1 MRKLFSIIAAT
12 LLATT
17 MFATDVTVDLS
28 KGTFASSAITWTAAD
43 GNISI
48 QQLQG
53 TSGTAVNSSYIS
65 APRVYKG
72 HILAFTCEE
81 NYTITGIEITC
92 NGTYYG
98 NSMTAGTAVSENVV
112 TNDATNILR
121 TWASTSGG
129 THVVSTKN
137 ENGES
142 TIYIQN
148 VASESNVQLRFTA
161 LKISYIKAAA
171 TTPTITAG
179 NVEFGTVISGKAQAA
194 TLNVTGE
201 NLTSAITY
209 SLESGANFSVSGTLS
224 TTGGQLT
231 VNVTNTAE
239 GEYADVLTL
248 VSGTDATK
256 AVNVSAR
263 VVELS
268 GEGTKADPY
277 TCADVLKLHSAIS
290 DKAWAIGYI
299 LGGAKTAGNPTA
311 LAVEA
316 LTGSNTG
323 IVIAADADETD
334 NTKMVTVQLGQ
345 DVRAAI
351 AAVGN
356 EGKLL
361 KVEGTLEAYMTVPGV
376 KGVNSTDNYEFV
388 DTPVPP
394 TTYTVTVAAAV
405 DGGTISAS
413 PLEAEEGAT
422 VTLTETPDA
431 GWQFVE
437 WIVKDA
443 DNNDVTVT
451 NDQFTM
457 PASNV
462 TVNATFELIPVILK
476 YAITV
481 DNAIEGGSVSADKE
495 EAAEGET
502 VTLTATPDANYVF
515 GAWNVKDADDADVT
529 VENDQFTMPA
539 SNVTVSAVFQ
549 PVPPVGC
556 DWDNL
561 PFFNTGIPDTDEN
574 YNQFKICKEG
584 EQPNVVN
591 IQTAGWADNHKGIY
605 ASYPSAV
612 FGTINID
619 AANYTIQG
627 AGILFHL
634 DAFTANET
642 EVSVV
647 CDNVEMVFTVLNT
660 KAITPVVPIEITID
674 ENVDL
679 MDDLAS
685 TGGFWL
691 LAAQNDDFTV
701 VIGNANAVTEL
712 AGTYTVAE
720 LDAESYIKTATDSI
734 SFVSGSITVEEL
746 AGGIH
751 FRGTIEGNDGEFYL
765 LSISKALVGPTVVDV
780 VATSTDDYVRW
791 DDQVASQGWWQIYGD
806 NGAYSFSLSNVDT
819 DEPAGTYGIADLDPK
834 WCYVVD
840 LSNTADTITF
850 SDGEVVVAIDA
861 EGVVTVTG
869 ELLGSDGKT
878 YAFDLTYQ
886 DPTAETTV
894 NVTIAEGELDDT
906 YLESAGLFGLAG
918 IDATNNITAQF
929 YIWTEDGMAGDYT
942 EEDLDNYYFG
952 SGIMV
957 GTTVQEIF
965 SATLHVAVDDNNQ
978 VVLTADVLCYNNTL
992 YKVTLTVPGETPQPT
1007 YAVTFAQPQN
1017 GTLVVKNE
1025 GVAIA
1030 SGDEFEAGVV
1040 LTVEATPADGYIL
1053 STLTAGGVDII
1064 DAKRFTIV
1072 DAAVEV
1078 VATFVADPTGINNV
1092 EGNQRRIKAIEN
1104 GQLFINVNGVRY
1116 NVNGARVK

>member
-12 LLATT
+12 LVAMTMSAKEVTISKSVHDLFPDDANGTQEATLYS
-17 MFATDVTVDLS
+17 DS
-28 KGTFASSAITWTAAD
+28 YITISVNPD
-43 GNISI
+43 GNNGKIY
-48 QQLQG
+48 G
-53 TSGTAVNSSYIS
+53 TGTEWRLYQANS
-65 APRVYKG
+65 P
-72 HILAFTCEE
+72 
-81 NYTITGIEITC
+81 
-92 NGTYYG
+92 
-98 NSMTAGTAVSENVV
+98 VV
-112 TNDATNILR
+112 TI
-121 TWASTSGG
+121 
-129 THVVSTKN
+129 
-137 ENGES
+137 
-142 TIYIQN
+142 
-148 VASESNVQLRFTA
+148 
-161 LKISYIKAAA
+161 
-171 TTPTITAG
+171 AG
-179 NVEFGTVISGKAQAA
+179 NTG
-194 TLNVTGE
+194 VT
-201 NLTSAITY
+201 I
-209 SLESGANFSVSGTLS
+209 
-224 TTGGQLT
+224 
-231 VNVTNTAE
+231 
-239 GEYADVLTL
+239 
-248 VSGTDATK
+248 
-256 AVNVSAR
+256 
-263 VVELS
+263 
-268 GEGTKADPY
+268 
-277 TCADVLKLHSAIS
+277 
-290 DKAWAIGYI
+290 
-299 LGGAKTAGNPTA
+299 KTA
-311 LAVEA
+311 
-316 LTGSNTG
+316 S
-323 IVIAADADETD
+323 
-334 NTKMVTVQLGQ
+334 
-345 DVRAAI
+345 
-351 AAVGN
+351 
-356 EGKLL
+356 
-361 KVEGTLEAYMTVPGV
+361 
-376 KGVNSTDNYEFV
+376 F
-388 DTPVPP
+388 
-394 TTYTVTVAAAV
+394 TYTVTNTGVLKFDGSELASGAVATVNASSATFSVGNTGTATNGQVRVSAFVVVYDDGDASSVSDPVFAPLDAWFENSVSVSLTCGTTGAKVYYTLDGTEPSTSATEYTAPFVLTSTTTVKAIAVKDAASSNVVEKTYKEIVQYEVNEAIAAGLAEDDVIKVRGVVSKMQVRGTNFKTYGSMTFFVADATGAEGEFEFFNCLSLEAAKFTSYQGYDETSSTQVYPDTVYGATDYIAVGDTVIAYGKFQLYNTTYELKQNCNIV
-405 DGGTISAS
+405 DIKHPGVVPPVTYNITVNQPAEGGTIEAS
-413 PLEAEEGAT
+413 
-422 VTLTETPDA
+422 
-431 GWQFVE
+431 Q
-437 WIVKDA
+437 
-443 DNNDVTVT
+443 
-451 NDQFTM
+451 
-457 PASNV
+457 
-462 TVNATFELIPVILK
+462 VI
-476 YAITV
+476 AV
-481 DNAIEGGSVSADKE
+481 
-495 EAAEGET
+495 EGET
-502 VTLTATPDANYVF
+502 ITLTATPDANYVF
-515 GAWNVKDADDADVT
+515 GAWDVKDGAGAAVT
-529 VENDQFTMPA
+529 VTENAFVMPA
-539 SNVTVSAVFQ
+539 SDVTVSAVFQ

-561 PFFNTGIPDTDEN
+561 PFFNTGLPDTDEN

-605 ASYPSAV
+605 ASYPSAA
-612 FGTINID
+612 FGAINID

-712 AGTYTVAE
+712 AGTYTVAD

-734 SFVSGSITVEEL
+734 SFVDGSITVEEL

-780 VATSTDDYVRW
+780 VAASPDDYVRW
-791 DDQVASQGWWQIYGD
+791 TDAVASQGWWQIYGE
-806 NGAYSFSLSNVDT
+806 GAEFGFSLSNTDT
-819 DEPAGTYGIADLDPK
+819 DEPAGTYGIDDLDPD

-918 IDATNNITAQF
+918 VDATNNITAQF

-942 EEDLDNYYFG
+942 EEDLDFQYFG

-965 SATLHVAVDDNNQ
+965 SATLHVAVDDNNE

-1040 LTVEATPADGYIL
+1040 LTVEATPADGFVL

>member
-12 LLATT
+12 LFATT

-28 KGTFASSAITWTAAD
+28 KGTHDGTAITWTAAD

-53 TSGTAVNSSYIS
+53 TSGTAVNASYIS

-81 NYTITGIEITC
+81 NYTITGIEITY
-92 NGTYYG
+92 NGSYTG
-98 NSMTAGTAVSENVV
+98 NSMTAGTVVASNVV
-112 TNDATNILR
+112 TDDATNILR
-121 TWASTSGG
+121 TWATASGG
-129 THVVSTKN
+129 THVVTTKN

-142 TIYIQN
+142 AIYIQN
-148 VASESNVQLRFTA
+148 VASATNTQLRFTA

-171 TTPTITAG
+171 TTPTISAG

-256 AVNVSAR
+256 VVNVSAR

-277 TCADVLKLHSAIS
+277 TCADVLKLHNAIS

-394 TTYTVTVAAAV
+394 TTYAITVNQPAE
-405 DGGTISAS
+405 GGTISA
-413 PLEAEEGAT
+413 
-422 VTLTETPDA
+422 
-431 GWQFVE
+431 
-437 WIVKDA
+437 
-443 DNNDVTVT
+443 DV
-451 NDQFTM
+451 
-457 PASNV
+457 
-462 TVNATFELIPVILK
+462 
-476 YAITV
+476 
-481 DNAIEGGSVSADKE
+481 E

-502 VTLTATPDANYVF
+502 VTLTATPAEGFEF
-515 GAWNVKDADDADVT
+515 GEWIVKDADAADVT
-529 VENDQFTMPA
+529 VENDQFVMPA
-539 SNVTVSAVFQ
+539 KAVTVTATFEAI
-549 PVPPVGC
+549 VP
-556 DWDNL
+556 
-561 PFFNTGIPDTDEN
+561 
-574 YNQFKICKEG
+574 
-584 EQPNVVN
+584 
-591 IQTAGWADNHKGIY
+591 
-605 ASYPSAV
+605 
-612 FGTINID
+612 
-619 AANYTIQG
+619 
-627 AGILFHL
+627 
-634 DAFTANET
+634 
-642 EVSVV
+642 
-647 CDNVEMVFTVLNT
+647 
-660 KAITPVVPIEITID
+660 PVVPIEITID

-712 AGTYTVAE
+712 AGTYTVAD

-734 SFVSGSITVEEL
+734 SFVDGSIVVEEL

-765 LSISKALVGPTVVDV
+765 LSISKALVGPTTIDV

-791 DDQVASQGWWQIYGD
+791 TDAVASQGWWQIYGD
-806 NGAYSFSLSNVDT
+806 NGAFSFSLSNTDT
-819 DEPAGTYGIADLDPK
+819 DEPAGTYGIDDLDPN

-965 SATLHVAVDDNNQ
+965 SATIHVAVDDNNQ

>member
-12 LLATT
+12 LFATFT
-17 MFATDVTVDLS
+17 FATDYVKVTAEPTDWSGTYVVVYENSETEAFVFNGQDAVNGYVTATIASGKITSDALASYEVTIAPMTGGYSVLVGEKYLSGTSGSNVMNFTDAAALNTIEFSTDNVLITSNTSVLRFNSASNQLRFRYFKAASYASQKAIQLYKKQKPAVDVEAPTFDPVASNFIGEVEVSLDCETPEAVVYYTLDGTDPS
-28 KGTFASSAITWTAAD
+28 ASSTQFTVAFKLTATTTVKAIAIKGDKSSAIAEKTYNKVPQYEVNEAIAAGLAKND
-43 GNISI
+43 LILVRGVVSKM
-48 QQLQG
+48 QVKG
-53 TSGTAVNSSYIS
+53 TNF
-65 APRVYKG
+65 K
-72 HILAFTCEE
+72 
-81 NYTITGIEITC
+81 NYG
-92 NGTYYG
+92 
-98 NSMTAGTAVSENVV
+98 SMTFFVA
-112 TNDATNILR
+112 DAT
-121 TWASTSGG
+121 G
-129 THVVSTKN
+129 
-137 ENGES
+137 
-142 TIYIQN
+142 
-148 VASESNVQLRFTA
+148 
-161 LKISYIKAAA
+161 
-171 TTPTITAG
+171 
-179 NVEFGTVISGKAQAA
+179 
-194 TLNVTGE
+194 
-201 NLTSAITY
+201 
-209 SLESGANFSVSGTLS
+209 
-224 TTGGQLT
+224 
-231 VNVTNTAE
+231 AE
-239 GEYADVLTL
+239 GEFEFFNCLSLEAAKFTSYQGYDETSSTQVYPDTVYGA
-248 VSGTDATK
+248 TDYI
-256 AVNVSAR
+256 AVGDTV
-263 VVELS
+263 
-268 GEGTKADPY
+268 
-277 TCADVLKLHSAIS
+277 
-290 DKAWAIGYI
+290 IGYGKYE
-299 LGGAKTAGNPTA
+299 LY
-311 LAVEA
+311 
-316 LTGSNTG
+316 NTTYELQQNCNIYDIKHPG
-323 IVIAADADETD
+323 IVPP
-334 NTKMVTVQLGQ
+334 VTYN
-345 DVRAAI
+345 I
-351 AAVGN
+351 
-356 EGKLL
+356 
-361 KVEGTLEAYMTVPGV
+361 TVNQPA
-376 KGVNSTDNYEFV
+376 E
-388 DTPVPP
+388 
-394 TTYTVTVAAAV
+394 
-405 DGGTISAS
+405 GGTISA
-413 PLEAEEGAT
+413 
-422 VTLTETPDA
+422 
-431 GWQFVE
+431 
-437 WIVKDA
+437 
-443 DNNDVTVT
+443 DV
-451 NDQFTM
+451 
-457 PASNV
+457 
-462 TVNATFELIPVILK
+462 
-476 YAITV
+476 
-481 DNAIEGGSVSADKE
+481 E

-515 GAWNVKDADDADVT
+515 GAWNVKDADNADVT
-529 VENDQFTMPA
+529 VTNNQFTMPA
-539 SNVTVSAVFQ
+539 KAVTVSAVFQ
-549 PVPPVGC
+549 PVAPVGC

-605 ASYPSAV
+605 ASYPSAA

-660 KAITPVVPIEITID
+660 KAITPVVPIEVTID

-712 AGTYTVAE
+712 AGTYTVAD

-734 SFVSGSITVEEL
+734 SFVDGSITVEVL

-780 VATSTDDYVRW
+780 VAASPDDYVRW
-791 DDQVASQGWWQIYGD
+791 IDAVASQGWWQIYGE
-806 NGAYSFSLSNVDT
+806 GAEFGFSLSNTDT
-819 DEPAGTYGIADLDPK
+819 DDPEGTYGIADLDPN

-965 SATLHVAVDDNNQ
+965 SATLHVTVDDNNQ

-1007 YAVTFAQPQN
+1007 YAVTFAQPEN

-1040 LTVEATPADGYIL
+1040 LTVEATPADGFVL

>member
-1 MRKLFSIIAAT
+1 MRKLFSIIAAILFAGSMMAAVQEFSVT
-12 LLATT
+12 ITKSDFNKTSYAANNNEKTSTAIATADATVT
-17 MFATDVTVDLS
+17 MDVKWTSNQMMLKSDESCVQSQKTNGALYNAASWGTVKSVTIDGGSNVSYTIGAAAQPTTSAEGGFFQVKNNSSATGYFNSITIVFEADPSVASLTANDVALGEVLCEPDGLFTKDVTIEVEAANLSDDIAFTTTSSKLAFVTTGDLPAA
-28 KGTFASSAITWTAAD
+28 GGDLVVTVTAGAGVELNEAIV
-43 GNISI
+43 
-48 QQLQG
+48 L
-53 TSGTAVNSSYIS
+53 TSGELTHTVYVTGKVFEKYYTPGAEVVTFDAGPQYAQGGDSTFVNGQKAVK
-65 APRVYKG
+65 V
-72 HILAFTCEE
+72 
-81 NYTITGIEITC
+81 
-92 NGTYYG
+92 GTT
-98 NSMTAGTAVSENVV
+98 NNAGTAIIHVPAN
-112 TNDATNILR
+112 ATKL
-121 TWASTSGG
+121 
-129 THVVSTKN
+129 
-137 ENGES
+137 
-142 TIYIQN
+142 YF
-148 VASESNVQLRFTA
+148 L
-161 LKISYIKAAA
+161 AAA
-171 TTPTITAG
+171 WA
-179 NVEFGTVISGKAQAA
+179 NKACTV
-194 TLNVTGE
+194 
-201 NLTSAITY
+201 
-209 SLESGANFSVSGTLS
+209 TLS
-224 TTGGQLT
+224 
-231 VNVTNTAE
+231 AE
-239 GEYADVLTL
+239 GITMDKTSVDLLADAGIANN
-248 VSGTDATK
+248 SPFFTK
-256 AVNVSAR
+256 KGDLSVYE
-263 VVELS
+263 VVIELS
-268 GEGTKADPY
+268 G
-277 TCADVLKLHSAIS
+277 V
-290 DKAWAIGYI
+290 
-299 LGGAKTAGNPTA
+299 TANTDITLTA
-311 LAVEA
+311 
-316 LTGSNTG
+316 TGSNKRF
-323 IVIAADADETD
+323 VIWDVTADVAA
-334 NTKMVTVQLGQ
+334 
-345 DVRAAI
+345 
-351 AAVGN
+351 
-356 EGKLL
+356 
-361 KVEGTLEAYMTVPGV
+361 
-376 KGVNSTDNYEFV
+376 
-388 DTPVPP
+388 PVP
-394 TTYTVTVAAAV
+394 TT
-405 DGGTISAS
+405 
-413 PLEAEEGAT
+413 
-422 VTLTETPDA
+422 
-431 GWQFVE
+431 
-437 WIVKDA
+437 
-443 DNNDVTVT
+443 
-451 NDQFTM
+451 
-457 PASNV
+457 
-462 TVNATFELIPVILK
+462 

-515 GAWNVKDADDADVT
+515 GAWNVKDADNADVT
-529 VENDQFTMPA
+529 VTNNQFTMPA
-539 SNVTVSAVFQ
+539 KAVTVSAVFQ
-549 PVPPVGC
+549 PVAPVGC

-561 PFFNTGIPDTDEN
+561 PFFNTGLPDTDEN

-584 EQPNVVN
+584 EQPNVIN
-591 IQTAGWADNHKGIY
+591 IQTASWADNHKGIY

-612 FGTINID
+612 FGAINID

-712 AGTYTVAE
+712 AGTYTVAD

-734 SFVSGSITVEEL
+734 SFVDGSITVEEL

-780 VATSTDDYVRW
+780 VAASPDDYVRW
-791 DDQVASQGWWQIYGD
+791 TDAVASRGWWQIYGE
-806 NGAYSFSLSNVDT
+806 GAEFGFSLSNTDT
-819 DEPAGTYGIADLDPK
+819 DDPEGTYGIADLDPN

-918 IDATNNITAQF
+918 VDATNNITAQF

-942 EEDLDNYYFG
+942 EEDLDNYYYG

-1040 LTVEATPADGYIL
+1040 LTVEATPADGFVL

-1078 VATFVADPTGINNV
+1078 VATFVVDPAAGINNV
-1092 EGNQRRIKAIEN
+1092 DANQRRIKAIEN

>member
-1 MRKLFSIIAAT
+1 MATESVYKQTIFSADNNSEGVASYENSWTNTTDGFTVNIVNANNNNNGWNGTIKMGRKNVTSVGYIATAAAIDKAIT
-12 LLATT
+12 K
-17 MFATDVTVDLS
+17 VDLTIDAVTAS
-28 KGTFASSAITWTAAD
+28 KINSLKLYRSTDGSTWTEESSFAVATGVKTATIAEANQAANLYYKIEAD
-43 GNISI
+43 CQAGSSNGLI
-48 QQLQG
+48 QF
-53 TSGTAVNSSYIS
+53 SKVEFYIDVAG
-65 APRVYKG
+65 APETPTFSVEAG
-72 HILAFTCEE
+72 IFNHALSVELDCE
-81 NYTITGIEITC
+81 TP
-92 NGTYYG
+92 
-98 NSMTAGTAVSENVV
+98 
-112 TNDATNILR
+112 DATVYYTLDG
-121 TWASTSGG
+121 TTPSDASTSYTAAISVTETTTIKAIAIKNG
-129 THVVSTKN
+129 VSS
-137 ENGES
+137 G
-142 TIYIQN
+142 
-148 VASESNVQLRFTA
+148 VASATY
-161 LKISYIKAAA
+161 KI
-171 TTPTITAG
+171 
-179 NVEFGTVISGKAQAA
+179 VET
-194 TLNVTGE
+194 E
-201 NLTSAITY
+201 
-209 SLESGANFSVSGTLS
+209 
-224 TTGGQLT
+224 
-231 VNVTNTAE
+231 
-239 GEYADVLTL
+239 
-248 VSGTDATK
+248 
-256 AVNVSAR
+256 
-263 VVELS
+263 
-268 GEGTKADPY
+268 GEGTKADPF
-277 TCADVLKLHSAIS
+277 TLADIVKFENQG
-290 DKAWAIGYI
+290 DTAWVIGYI
-299 LGGAKTAGNPTA
+299 LGGIDGSKPT
-311 LAVEA
+311 
-316 LTGSNTG
+316 
-323 IVIAADADETD
+323 IID
-334 NTKMVTVQLGQ
+334 NTKPGIIALGATADATTFNPVQLISESAT
-345 DVRAAI
+345 RAALNVVDNPTNI
-351 AAVGN
+351 
-356 EGKLL
+356 GKQV
-361 KVEGTLEAYMTVPGV
+361 KVRGALEAYCGTNGI
-376 KGVNSTDNYEFV
+376 KGTNDYEFV

-413 PLEAEEGAT
+413 PLEAEEGDII
-422 VTLTETPDA
+422 TLTETPDA

-515 GAWNVKDADDADVT
+515 GAWNVKDADNADVT
-529 VENDQFTMPA
+529 VTNNQFTMPA
-539 SNVTVSAVFQ
+539 KAVTVSAVFQ

-561 PFFNTGIPDTDEN
+561 PFFNTGLPDTDEN

-674 ENVDL
+674 ENVVV

-685 TGGFWL
+685 TGGYWSVT
-691 LAAQNDDFTV
+691 AQDDDYLVYF
-701 VIGNANAVTEL
+701 GNSRDVTEI
-712 AGTYTVAE
+712 AGTYPVSE
-720 LDAESYIKTATDSI
+720 LNPGSFIKTATDSI
-734 SFVSGSITVEEL
+734 SFVDGSITVEVL

-780 VATSTDDYVRW
+780 VAASPDDYVRW
-791 DDQVASQGWWQIYGD
+791 TDAVAAQGWWQIYGE
-806 NGAYSFSLSNVDT
+806 GAEFGFSLSNTDT
-819 DEPAGTYGIADLDPK
+819 DDPVGTYGIDDLDPD

-850 SDGEVVVAIDA
+850 SDGEIEVAIDA
-861 EGVVTVTG
+861 AGVVTVTG

-878 YAFDLTYQ
+878 YAFDLTYK

-906 YLESAGLFGLAG
+906 YLESVGLFGLAG

-929 YIWTEDGMAGDYT
+929 YIWTEEGMAGDYT

-965 SATLHVAVDDNNQ
+965 SATLHVTVDDNNQ

-1040 LTVEATPADGYIL
+1040 LTVEATPADGFVL

>member
-12 LLATT
+12 LFATT
-17 MFATDVTVDLS
+17 MFA
-28 KGTFASSAITWTAAD
+28 ASAE
-43 GNISI
+43 
-48 QQLQG
+48 L
-53 TSGTAVNSSYIS
+53 
-65 APRVYKG
+65 
-72 HILAFTCEE
+72 
-81 NYTITGIEITC
+81 YTL
-92 NGTYYG
+92 
-98 NSMTAGTAVSENVV
+98 
-112 TNDATNILR
+112 DATLD
-121 TWASTSGG
+121 
-129 THVVSTKN
+129 
-137 ENGES
+137 
-142 TIYIQN
+142 
-148 VASESNVQLRFTA
+148 
-161 LKISYIKAAA
+161 
-171 TTPTITAG
+171 
-179 NVEFGTVISGKAQAA
+179 
-194 TLNVTGE
+194 
-201 NLTSAITY
+201 
-209 SLESGANFSVSGTLS
+209 AN
-224 TTGGQLT
+224 
-231 VNVTNTAE
+231 
-239 GEYADVLTL
+239 
-248 VSGTDATK
+248 K
-256 AVNVSAR
+256 
-263 VVELS
+263 
-268 GEGTKADPY
+268 
-277 TCADVLKLHSAIS
+277 
-290 DKAWAIGYI
+290 
-299 LGGAKTAGNPTA
+299 
-311 LAVEA
+311 
-316 LTGSNTG
+316 GSNTG
-323 IVIAADADETD
+323 YAASGDVVVGAITWSVNGNNSMAPWRIGGKSLTGVDRTVHTKTAFESALDSVVLEVGAASGVTVNSLKLIHSTNADFSGGTEITASFGTNRSIQFAPAAGFPANSYYKFVFNVTITATSSNKFIEFKKVHFWGQAPEDPTIESADALDLGVVFGNVLTPASKVLEITAYNLTEDIAATLTTGTVFNLASATVAQTGGDLTVNFAPSATGEFTDNLTLASTGVSKTVTLSAKAVKTEHAGTNADPFTVDETIEVALAHASGVE
-334 NTKMVTVQLGQ
+334 TKDSVSVKGVVLNVINLNDGRLSFSIGEGNDTVYFYRTYDAQGKKTLTIDTIATG
-345 DVRAAI
+345 DTVLVRGRLQNYQGTTPEVAY
-351 AAVGN
+351 
-356 EGKLL
+356 GKLL
-361 KVEGTLEAYMTVPGV
+361 TIAHPAVI
-376 KGVNSTDNYEFV
+376 
-388 DTPVPP
+388 P
-394 TTYTVTVAAAV
+394 TTYAITVNQPAE
-405 DGGTISAS
+405 GGTISADVE
-413 PLEAEEGAT
+413 EAEEGA
-422 VTLTETPDA
+422 
-431 GWQFVE
+431 
-437 WIVKDA
+437 
-443 DNNDVTVT
+443 
-451 NDQFTM
+451 
-457 PASNV
+457 
-462 TVNATFELIPVILK
+462 
-476 YAITV
+476 
-481 DNAIEGGSVSADKE
+481 
-495 EAAEGET
+495 T

-515 GAWNVKDADDADVT
+515 GAWNVKDADNADVT
-529 VENDQFTMPA
+529 VTNNQFTMPA
-539 SNVTVSAVFQ
+539 KAVTVSAVFQ

-712 AGTYTVAE
+712 AGTYTVAD

-780 VATSTDDYVRW
+780 VAASPDDYVRW
-791 DDQVASQGWWQIYGD
+791 TDAVASQGWWQIYGD
-806 NGAYSFSLSNVDT
+806 NGAFSFSLSNTDT
-819 DEPAGTYGIADLDPK
+819 DDPVGTYGIDDLDPN

-965 SATLHVAVDDNNQ
+965 SATLHVAVDDNNEI
-978 VVLTADVLCYNNTL
+978 VLTADVLCYNNTL
-992 YKVTLTVPGETPQPT
+992 YRVTLTVPGETPQPT

-1030 SGDEFEAGVV
+1030 SGDEFEAGTV
-1040 LTVEATPADGYIL
+1040 LTVEATPADGFVL